1 MINCEPRNHQGK
13 MLMIVDVSHS
23 VCYNVVKVFSL
34 NRIISLAER
43 QAFAHCCELL
53 QVWRKCFPCNL
64 GKPKLYGKMFIFI
77 ILVLINIC
85 IGRCYANFRLIFA
98 YVINM
103 PLCYVTDIL
112 AYVYKEADV
121 IAFDCMA
128 DVIAMFSSIEQMLSP
143 YLVYV
148 HQEADVIAFYDYI
161 GRCYCHVFIYIA
173 LPNMHIKVVKADVV
187 FLVEDG
193 KSTFF

>member
-1 MINCEPRNHQGK
+1 M
-13 MLMIVDVSHS
+13 
-23 VCYNVVKVFSL
+23 
-34 NRIISLAER
+34 
-43 QAFAHCCELL
+43 
-53 QVWRKCFPCNL
+53 
-64 GKPKLYGKMFIFI
+64 FI
-77 ILVLINIC
+77 ILISIDIC

-148 HQEADVIAFYDYI
+148 YQETDVIALMIILADVIAMFSYI
-161 GRCYCHVFIYIA
+161 LHYQICI
-173 LPNMHIKVVKADVV
+173 LQW
-187 FLVEDG
+187 
-193 KSTFF
+193 